1 MLIAFYIL
9 IISGVTVNLHF
20 CCGNL
25 KTISFS
31 STSNE
36 SSCCKSKKTTKGCC
50 HDTTTLIKV
59 KEKHFAGDTIKIRLA
74 QFDGIDLVSSQHY
87 FYAFKILKSDEIV
100 VDYHSP
106 PPNYKTPIYLKNNVF
121 II

>member
-1 MLIAFYIL
+1 MLITFYIL
-9 IISGVTVNLHF
+9 IISGVSVNLHF

-36 SSCCKSKKTTKGCC
+36 SCCKSKKTTKGCC

-74 QFDGIDLVSSQHY
+74 QFDRIDLVLNQH
-87 FYAFKILKSDEIV
+87 FNSALNRVNVDEFV
-100 VDYHSP
+100 VNFHSP
-106 PPNYKTPIYLKNNVF
+106 PPKFKTPIYLKNRVF

>member
-50 HDTTTLIKV
+50 HDTTILIKV
-59 KEKHFAGDTIKIRLA
+59 KEKYFGGDTIKIRLA

-87 FYAFKILKSDEIV
+87 FYVFKILKSDEIV